1 MKTMKIYD
9 HQPAVK
15 RMSKKGKVARLAMTI
30 LLAFGIGVYAG
41 TGIGN
46 IGQGPTVVADEA
58 DVHVVEDGE
67 TLWDIARSVA
77 DARGQDIRETIYEIK
92 INNGLSEDDNLQPG
106 QAIDV
111 MSVDVEGFDF
121 NVLKSNDWG
130 RFKPKIILVE
140 LQSKNIPEVVDSEIN
155 KYLSSFGYILY
166 SKLVHTAIFIQ
177 PEFAELNS

>member
-9 HQPAVK
+9 HQPAIK
-15 RMSKKGKVARLAMTI
+15 KTSGKGKVARLAMTI

-46 IGQGPTVVADEA
+46 IGQGPTVAADEA

-92 INNGLSEDDNLQPG
+92 INNDLQEDDNLQPG
-106 QAIDV
+106 Q
-111 MSVDVEGFDF
+111 
-121 NVLKSNDWG
+121 
-130 RFKPKIILVE
+130 RII
-140 LQSKNIPEVVDSEIN
+140 IR
-155 KYLSSFGYILY
+155 
-166 SKLVHTAIFIQ
+166 
-177 PEFAELNS
+177 

>member
-9 HQPAVK
+9 HQPDVK
-15 RMSKKGKVARLAMTI
+15 RTSKKGKVAHLAMTI

-46 IGQGPTVVADEA
+46 IGQGPTVAADEA

-92 INNGLSEDDNLQPG
+92 INNGLQEDDNLQPG
-106 QAIDV
+106 Q
-111 MSVDVEGFDF
+111 
-121 NVLKSNDWG
+121 
-130 RFKPKIILVE
+130 RII
-140 LQSKNIPEVVDSEIN
+140 IR
-155 KYLSSFGYILY
+155 
-166 SKLVHTAIFIQ
+166 
-177 PEFAELNS
+177 

>member
-9 HQPAVK
+9 HQLAAK
-15 RMSKKGKVARLAMTI
+15 QTSKKGKVARLAVTI

-46 IGQGPTVVADEA
+46 IGQGPTVAADEA

-92 INNGLSEDDNLQPG
+92 INNGLQENDNLQPG
-106 QAIDV
+106 Q
-111 MSVDVEGFDF
+111 
-121 NVLKSNDWG
+121 
-130 RFKPKIILVE
+130 RII
-140 LQSKNIPEVVDSEIN
+140 IR
-155 KYLSSFGYILY
+155 
-166 SKLVHTAIFIQ
+166 
-177 PEFAELNS
+177 

>member
-9 HQPAVK
+9 HQPAIK
-15 RMSKKGKVARLAMTI
+15 RPSKKGKVARLAMTI

-46 IGQGPTVVADEA
+46 IGQGPTVAADEA

-92 INNGLSEDDNLQPG
+92 INNDLQEDDNLQPG
-106 QAIDV
+106 Q
-111 MSVDVEGFDF
+111 
-121 NVLKSNDWG
+121 
-130 RFKPKIILVE
+130 RII
-140 LQSKNIPEVVDSEIN
+140 IR
-155 KYLSSFGYILY
+155 
-166 SKLVHTAIFIQ
+166 
-177 PEFAELNS
+177 